1 MTLRALL
8 LAALAI
14 ATAAAPGG
22 TASASD
28 RDAEMF
34 DSIKGTWAG
43 PGEIVAG
50 KYKGTKFTCNLTGV
64 TPDGKVGMSL
74 DGSCRVGV
82 FTQPMSAS
90 VEKRGGG
97 YRGAFLDGAAGKGLD
112 IIGGSINAQRAVFS
126 INREELKG
134 AMLAKMHGRDAMNVT
149 ISVRVN
155 SSLVPV
161 IGMNLKRVDGVAT
174 SGVPKN

>member
-1 MTLRALL
+1 M
-8 LAALAI
+8 
-14 ATAAAPGG
+14 
-22 TASASD
+22 D
-28 RDAEMF
+28 RDAELF
-34 DSIKGTWAG
+34 TAIKGVWSG

-90 VEKRGGG
+90 VERRGGA

-112 IIGGSINAQRAVFS
+112 ITNGSINAQRAVFS
-126 INREELKG
+126 INRKELKG
-134 AMLAKMHGRDAMNVT
+134 AMLAKLNGRDAMNVT
-149 ISVRVN
+149 ISVRVDN
-155 SSLVPV
+155 RLVPV
-161 IGMNLKRVDGVAT
+161 IGMNLKRVDDVAT
-174 SGVPKN
+174 GSVAN